1 MKNKQK
7 CDIILIMNILGYFLG
22 LYQEKKQ
29 VALLAWAYGLIAVAV
44 TILAGLVA
52 LINQSVGVAIMIVP
66 LIAVVAFSVNIV
78 MWALIRFAIE
88 SAGVRAV
95 EKRLAPFKK
104 IGHEVVTVAEKVET
118 EPTKKTTQKS
128 TKKQSRK

>member
-1 MKNKQK
+1 
-7 CDIILIMNILGYFLG
+7 MNILGYFLG

-29 VALLAWAYGLIAVAV
+29 VALLAWAYGFIAVAV

-52 LINQSVGVAIMIVP
+52 LINQSVGVAIMIIP
-66 LIAVVAFSVNIV
+66 LIAIVAFSVNIV

-95 EKRLAPFKK
+95 EKRLAPYKK
-104 IGHEVVTVAEKVET
+104 IGHEIVTVAEKVEA
-118 EPTKKTTQKS
+118 EPAKKTAKKS

>member
-1 MKNKQK
+1 
-7 CDIILIMNILGYFLG
+7 MNILGYFLG

-29 VALLAWAYGLIAVAV
+29 VALLAWAYGLVAVAV

-104 IGHEVVTVAEKVET
+104 IGHEVVAVAEKVET
-118 EPTKKTTQKS
+118 EPTKKTAKKS

>member
-1 MKNKQK
+1 
-7 CDIILIMNILGYFLG
+7 MNILGYFLG

-29 VALLAWAYGLIAVAV
+29 VALLAWAYGLVAVAV

-104 IGHEVVTVAEKVET
+104 IGHEVVAVAEKVET
-118 EPTKKTTQKS
+118 EPTKKTTKKS

>member
-1 MKNKQK
+1 
-7 CDIILIMNILGYFLG
+7 MNILGYFLG

-29 VALLAWAYGLIAVAV
+29 VALLAWAYGLVAVAV

-66 LIAVVAFSVNIV
+66 LIAVVAFSVNVV

-104 IGHEVVTVAEKVET
+104 IGHEVVTVAEKVEA
-118 EPTKKTTQKS
+118 EPTKKTTKKS

>member
-1 MKNKQK
+1 
-7 CDIILIMNILGYFLG
+7 MNILGYFLG

-29 VALLAWAYGLIAVAV
+29 VALLAWAYGFIAVAV

-52 LINQSVGVAIMIVP
+52 LINQSVGVAIMIIP
-66 LIAVVAFSVNIV
+66 LVAIVAFSVNIV

-104 IGHEVVTVAEKVET
+104 IGHEVVAVASKVE
-118 EPTKKTTQKS
+118 EKPAKKTTKKS
-128 TKKQSRK
+128 AKKQSRK

>member
-29 VALLAWAYGLIAVAV
+29 VALLAWAYGLVAVAV

-104 IGHEVVTVAEKVET
+104 IGHEVVTVAEKVEA
-118 EPTKKTTQKS
+118 EPTKKTTKKS

>member
-1 MKNKQK
+1 
-7 CDIILIMNILGYFLG
+7 MNILGYFLG

-29 VALLAWAYGLIAVAV
+29 VALLAWAYGLVAVAV
-44 TILAGLVA
+44 TIFAGLVA
-52 LINQSVGVAIMIVP
+52 LINQSVGVAIMIIP

-118 EPTKKTTQKS
+118 EPAKKTTKKS

>member
-29 VALLAWAYGLIAVAV
+29 VALLAWAYGLVAVAV

-66 LIAVVAFSVNIV
+66 LIAVVAFSVNVV

-104 IGHEVVTVAEKVET
+104 IGHEVVTVAEKVEA
-118 EPTKKTTQKS
+118 EPTKKTTKKS

>member
-29 VALLAWAYGLIAVAV
+29 VALLAWAYGLVAVAV

-104 IGHEVVTVAEKVET
+104 IGHEVVTVAEKVEA
-118 EPTKKTTQKS
+118 EPTKKTAKKS

>member
-29 VALLAWAYGLIAVAV
+29 VALLAWAYGLVAVAV

-104 IGHEVVTVAEKVET
+104 IGHEVVAVAEKVEA
-118 EPTKKTTQKS
+118 EPTKKTAKKS

>member
-1 MKNKQK
+1 
-7 CDIILIMNILGYFLG
+7 MNILGYFLG

-29 VALLAWAYGLIAVAV
+29 VALLAWAYGLVAVAV

-66 LIAVVAFSVNIV
+66 LIAVVAFSVNVV

-104 IGHEVVTVAEKVET
+104 IGHEVVTVAEKVED
-118 EPTKKTTQKS
+118 EPTKKTTKKS

>member
-1 MKNKQK
+1 
-7 CDIILIMNILGYFLG
+7 MNILGYFLG

-29 VALLAWAYGLIAVAV
+29 VALLAWAYGLVAVAV

-104 IGHEVVTVAEKVET
+104 IGHEVVTVAEKVEA
-118 EPTKKTTQKS
+118 EPTKKTAKKS